1 MTGMVLRPRAPRRF
15 RRPAALRSVEE
26 LLDRLGELTAERQ
39 RLRLEDATQATL
51 ERNRIDIAR
60 TQWELSYALIERYV
74 ETAAAA

>member
-15 RRPAALRSVEE
+15 PRPAALRSVEE
-26 LLDRLGELTAERQ
+26 LLDRLGELTVERQ
-39 RLRLEDATQATL
+39 RLRLDGATQATL
-51 ERNRIDIAR
+51 ERNRIEIAR